1 MKHLVEIND
10 SSEIGRNL
18 YTFLQ
23 TLAQKEQTV
32 TFVESETD
40 EIEDTELLEMMLQAE
55 NSGEVNESEVIKSIS
70 RILEK

>member
-23 TLAQKEQTV
+23 TLAQKEQAV
-32 TFVESETD
+32 TFIESED
-40 EIEDTELLEMMLQAE
+40 YEIEDTELLEMMLQAE
-55 NSGEVNESEVIKSIS
+55 NSGEVNESEVLKSIS
-70 RILEK
+70 RILDK

>member
-23 TLAQKEQTV
+23 TLAQKEQAV
-32 TFVESETD
+32 TFIESEGY

-55 NSGEVNESEVIKSIS
+55 NSGEVNESEVLKSIS
-70 RILEK
+70 RILDK